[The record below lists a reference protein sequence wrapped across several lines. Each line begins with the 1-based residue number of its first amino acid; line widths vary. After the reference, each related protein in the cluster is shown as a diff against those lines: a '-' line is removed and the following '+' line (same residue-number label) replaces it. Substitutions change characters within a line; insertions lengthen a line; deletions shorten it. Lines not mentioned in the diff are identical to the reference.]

1 MAKSKWFC
9 IAVEGATATDNRVI
23 TAQMLTEMA
32 ANYNQ
37 KTYGARV
44 NIEHVKG
51 YSPNGDFKAYGDVLA
66 LETRPVELEIGGK
79 KQKLTG
85 LYAQIEPTD
94 DLVTITNAKQKIYT
108 SMEVQLDFAKT
119 GKFGLIGL
127 AATDNPASL
136 GTDILKFSAK
146 TDDPAAAAVKA
157 MFDGRKSS
165 PDAFFSAAFETSFEL
180 EDAPASDTEG
190 KVLQVFAAI
199 GDKIFAAMGGKPAA
213 PLKPSNENEAGQV
226 DFSAAAAALKDGL
239 AEIGKAVEDVGRA
252 SKADFARLQGELST
266 LKTQL
271 ENEPR
276 KGFSQRA
283 PATGGDSRIKT
294 DC

>member
-32 ANYNQ
+32 SQYNQ

-85 LYAQIEPTD
+85 LYAQIEPTA

-108 SMEVQLDFAKT
+108 SMEVQPDFAKT

-146 TDDPAAAAVKA
+146 ADDPAAAAVKA

-165 PDAFFSAAFETSFEL
+165 PEAFFSAAFETTFEL
-180 EDAPASDTEG
+180 ESEAPAEAESR
-190 KVLQVFAAI
+190 VLQVFAAM
-199 GDKIFAAMGGKPAA
+199 GDKIIAAIGGKPATPPA
-213 PLKPSNENEAGQV
+213 PSNENDAGKLDLDTFSKALADGLTSAGQE
-226 DFSAAAAALKDGL
+226 FAKQAKASADQVEALKTDFNAL
-239 AEIGKAVEDVGRA
+239 KAKLD
-252 SKADFARLQGELST
+252 
-266 LKTQL
+266 
-271 ENEPR
+271 NEPQ
-276 KGFSQRA
+276 KGFRQRQ
-283 PATGGDSRIKT
+283 PATGGDGRVRA